1 MKKYS
6 PKSISRFLF
15 SVFLTFLTFTSIII
29 IASFFLN
36 NFLAAQKNTIEQ
48 NLSHFINQKISIEGT
63 LFLPPHF
70 IILKNVA
77 ISETNQSVE
86 RQPVFI
92 ERVKC
97 TLSLPMLIIKRDF
110 AIVNIYLDKPNIN
123 YLFIKENFE
132 EILEA
137 FNSLDQKEPLRIGLK
152 RARLNMPQK
161 TKPTRWLTAD
171 ATLTINPDKSILS
184 SGSINLN
191 GLFIKDKFKKGN
203 LIPEVTSL
211 CYNFHIVSTKDGL
224 IIENLDFKSSQFYT
238 KLWGKLKKNI
248 LITNGFLCF
257 GGALK
262 NNISSQNFYILID
275 RLKRLLLFRGKAFP
289 PTIMGLSGDVFN
301 IYDLACVAKLSFP
314 SIDIENLSFTLKNIP
329 FCLKG
334 VISLSESPAL
344 NLTFSSFVNQPQHLR
359 FNNPKA
365 FDINMTG
372 NLQERKFNGAAIINF
387 LRKTKGGH
395 SWEKVETTFENL
407 TVSDGFDTDI
417 MLSLKGM
424 DLTYASGDNLYN
436 IFLKDFTAFVNL
448 ENKKI
453 KFVKLNA
460 KLADGFLDG
469 MGVLDISRI
478 PLRSSFDINIKDVEV
493 GSLPGLLLYCSKIY
507 GNFSSQIDY
516 RNYPALELSG
526 KLEIKD
532 GLLDNLIFFKWAADF
547 LKVPSLKQINFDTL
561 SAEFSVTNEN
571 VSLHRICLNSKEVS
585 IKGYFTLY
593 ENDLVSSRLSLG
605 LSKKLLRDSPKLSPL
620 INYLDKDVPS
630 VSFNFQLSGLSQAM
644 NFKWLESDFKEGLMD
659 LLPSWMERGIEAK
672 IEKIIETLPTLILDG
687 LN

>member
-1 MKKYS
+1 MKTYS

-15 SVFLTFLTFTSIII
+15 SALLTSLTFTSIII
-29 IASFFLN
+29 IASILVN

-70 IILKNVA
+70 IIFKNVS
-77 ISETNQSVE
+77 IGETNQSVE

-97 TLSLPMLIIKRDF
+97 AFSLPMLIIKRDF
-110 AIVNIYLDKPNIN
+110 TIVKIWLNKPNID
-123 YLFIKENFE
+123 YLFMKENYE

-137 FNSLDQKEPLRIGLK
+137 FNSLDQKEPLKIGLK
-152 RARLNMPQK
+152 KVRLNMPQE
-161 TKPTRWLTAD
+161 TKSRRSLIVD
-171 ATLTINPDKSILS
+171 ATLTINPDKSLLS

-191 GLFIKDKFKKGN
+191 GLFIKDKFKKGG

-211 CYNFHIVSTKDGL
+211 RYSFHIVSTEDGL
-224 IIENLDFKSSQFYT
+224 IVENLDLRSSQFYI

-248 LITNGFLCF
+248 LITNGFLC
-257 GGALK
+257 
-262 NNISSQNFYILID
+262 SSSILERNVSSRNFYILIN
-275 RLKRLLLFRGKAFP
+275 RLKRLLLHKGKAFP
-289 PTIMGLSGDVFN
+289 PMIMGLSGDVFN

-334 VISLSESPAL
+334 VISLSEPPAL
-344 NLTFSSFVNQPQHLR
+344 DLTFSSFVNQPQHLR

-365 FDINMTG
+365 FDINMAG
-372 NLQERKFNGAAIINF
+372 NLQERKFNGAVIINF
-387 LRKTKGGH
+387 LRKAKGGH

-407 TVSDGFDTDI
+407 ALSDNCDTDT
-417 MLSLKGM
+417 MLSFKGM
-424 DLTYASGDNLYN
+424 DLSYTSGDNSYN
-436 IFLKDFTAFVNL
+436 IFLKDFTAFANL
-448 ENKKI
+448 GSKKI
-453 KFVKLNA
+453 KFVKLDS
-460 KLADGFLDG
+460 KFDDGLLDG
-469 MGVLDISRI
+469 AGVLDISQI
-478 PLRSSFDINIKDVEV
+478 PLRSSFDINVKDVKV
-493 GSLPGLLLYCSKIY
+493 GSLSGLLLYCSKIY
-507 GNFSSQIDY
+507 GNFSSQIHY
-516 RNYPALELSG
+516 RNYPDLELSG
-526 KLEIKD
+526 ELEIKD

-561 SAEFSVTNEN
+561 STEFSVTNKN
-571 VSLHRICLNSKEVS
+571 ISLHRICLNSKEVS
-585 IKGYFTLY
+585 LKGYFTLY

-620 INYLDKDVPS
+620 INYLDKDIPS

-659 LLPSWMERGIEAK
+659 LLPSWMERGIETK
-672 IEKIIETLPTLILDG
+672 IEKIIETLPTLIIEGLD
-687 LN
+687 